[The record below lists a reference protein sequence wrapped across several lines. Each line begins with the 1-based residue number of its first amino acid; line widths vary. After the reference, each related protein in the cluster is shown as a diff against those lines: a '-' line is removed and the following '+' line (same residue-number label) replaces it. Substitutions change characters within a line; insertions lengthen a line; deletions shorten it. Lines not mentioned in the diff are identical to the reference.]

1 MYFFTA
7 DEHYDHMSK
16 TGGILKYR
24 PFDTYDEMHDAMISR
39 HNEAVGPNDIVIH
52 AGDFTLNPRYQEVV
66 EKFVSQLEG
75 KHIFL
80 KGSHDR
86 WLKGTS
92 HHEIWEKKIGDL
104 YIVVCHYCMRV
115 WPRSHYNSTLLFG
128 HSHGRLAPIGKSYD
142 IGVDANDFY
151 PVPLSQIEIIM
162 QKAPN
167 NFNYIKDRDL

>member
-39 HNEAVGPNDIVIH
+39 HNEVVGPNDIVIH
-52 AGDFTLNPRYQEVV
+52 AGDFTLNPRYQDVV

-92 HHEIWEKKIGDL
+92 HHEIWEKKINDL
-104 YIVVCHYCMRV
+104 YVVVCHYCMKV
-115 WPRSHYNSTLLFG
+115 WPRSHYGSWCLYG
-128 HSHGRLAPIGKSYD
+128 HSHGRLHDPNGKSWD
-142 IGVDANDFY
+142 IGVDNNNFY
-151 PVPLSQIEIIM
+151 PLSLDQVKSIM
-162 QKAPN
+162 AEQPD
-167 NFNYIKDRDL
+167 NFNLIKG